1 MTAKRA
7 VLAVLL
13 VLMCLTQAMA
23 QALPVAKPDEVGLS
37 QERLDRLKAVIQ
49 DYVDKGRIAG
59 VATVIVRGGKLA
71 HFETYG
77 KMDVERNL
85 PMRKDAILRMA
96 SMSKAVTT
104 VGAMILY
111 EEGKLLLT
119 DRVSKYLPAFAQT
132 SVAAPPPPGTPGSGR
147 FAVVPAKREITIR
160 DLLTHTAGISYGQGN
175 LAESQYKTAGILGWY
190 LADKKEPIG
199 PLMERLAGLPFDAQ
213 PGERFVYGYNT
224 DILGAVIEKASGM
237 PLDQFFR
244 SRIFEPL
251 KMVDSAFFLPPEK
264 ADRLTTV
271 YSATPGGSLVRAPE
285 PDMGQGDYV
294 TGPRMCFGGGA
305 GLLSTPMDYARF
317 LLMLQNGGELDGVRV
332 LGPKTIEL
340 MTSNHVGSLYLEG
353 TMGFGLGFEV
363 IEHLGRSGKSGS
375 VGTYGWGSAYYQ
387 RFFIDPQEKLV
398 AVFYAQLIPA
408 GGLDLQDRWRALV
421 YQSIVGPVPATAVT
435 KPAAKVPVAVGRR

>member
-1 MTAKRA
+1 
-7 VLAVLL
+7 
-13 VLMCLTQAMA
+13 
-23 QALPVAKPDEVGLS
+23 
-37 QERLDRLKAVIQ
+37 
-49 DYVDKGRIAG
+49 
-59 VATVIVRGGKLA
+59 
-71 HFETYG
+71 
-77 KMDVERNL
+77 
-85 PMRKDAILRMA
+85 
-96 SMSKAVTT
+96 
-104 VGAMILY
+104 
-111 EEGKLLLT
+111 
-119 DRVSKYLPAFAQT
+119 
-132 SVAAPPPPGTPGSGR
+132 
-147 FAVVPAKREITIR
+147 
-160 DLLTHTAGISYGQGN
+160 
-175 LAESQYKTAGILGWY
+175 
-190 LADKKEPIG
+190 
-199 PLMERLAGLPFDAQ
+199 MERLASLPFDAQ

-264 ADRLTTV
+264 ADRLATV
-271 YSATPGGSLVRAPE
+271 YSAMPGSSLVRAPE
-285 PDMGQGDYV
+285 PGMGQGDYLN
-294 TGPRMCFGGGA
+294 GPRVCFGGGA

-317 LLMLQNGGELDGVRV
+317 LQMLQNGGEMNGVRV

-353 TMGFGLGFEV
+353 AMGFGLGFEV

-398 AVFYAQLIPA
+398 AVFYAQLIPS

-435 KPAAKVPVAVGRR
+435 KPARKVPVAVGRR